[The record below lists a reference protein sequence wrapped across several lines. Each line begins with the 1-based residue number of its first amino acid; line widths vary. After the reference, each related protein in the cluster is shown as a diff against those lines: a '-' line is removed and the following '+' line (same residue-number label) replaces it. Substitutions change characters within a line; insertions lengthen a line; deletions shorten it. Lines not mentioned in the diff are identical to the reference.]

1 MSSLFLS
8 SLLSMA
14 LASETPGSTALKG
27 SFERVQ
33 ALYAHPHSTVVQH
46 LSAPEGGN
54 VPFILP
60 LTYEREFDDGKSW
73 TLQPTISIGS
83 QSQNDTAFYAE
94 DHSLS
99 EGYELAPDLDI
110 IQFQLSASQRSYF
123 NNKVCKGWYWAPAV
137 NVLYAHISQPYQDG
151 KKFDW
156 PARTMSALGIG
167 VLGYVGWRGKW
178 GAFTMYVDGGLGGQ
192 CIKYMG
198 NSSRDLAA
206 TSLTLDLNLGMGRAF

>member
-14 LASETPGSTALKG
+14 VSSETLGSTAPQG
-27 SFERVQ
+27 SVERVQ
-33 ALYAHPHSTVVQH
+33 ALYAHPHSTVIQH
-46 LSAPEGGN
+46 LSAPDDKA
-54 VPFILP
+54 PFILP
-60 LTYEREFDDGKSW
+60 VTYEREFDDGKSW

-94 DHSLS
+94 GHSLS
-99 EGYELAPDLDI
+99 EGYELAPDLDV

-123 NNKVCKGWYWAPAV
+123 NGKVCKGWYWAPAIS
-137 NVLYAHISQPYQDG
+137 VLYAHISQPSQDG
-151 KKFDW
+151 KRFDW
-156 PARTMSALGIG
+156 PARTMSGLGLGALA
-167 VLGYVGWRGKW
+167 YVGWRGKW

-198 NSSRDLAA
+198 NSSRDLAE
-206 TSLTLDLNLGMGRAF
+206 TSLTLDANLGMGRAF